1 MRDLLRRSNGSYSSF
16 LGSRRL
22 QMFAFRAS
30 KELRK
35 LEIKSVSKSDD
46 QFYGRIDL
54 PVFKLVDPA
63 KRITRFSREVPL
75 GPILFHA
82 QLCYQSANGLLQRR
96 CLALVSE
103 SLVDFAG
110 HLGIIDNCPLFRFAL

>member
-1 MRDLLRRSNGSYSSF
+1 MLALST
-16 LGSRRL
+16 
-22 QMFAFRAS
+22 S

-35 LEIKSVSKSDD
+35 LEIKSVSKRDN

-54 PVFKLVDPA
+54 PVFKLIDPA
-63 KRITRFSREVPL
+63 ERVAGFGREVPL
-75 GPILFHA
+75 RPILFHA
-82 QLCYQSANGLLQRR
+82 QLCYQSADGLLQRR
-96 CLALVSE
+96 CLPFVSE